1 MYTIRRYQYIQ
12 SLTAHSSK
20 CILQIQATYFKY
32 ISCTTYVD
40 QASHLALIFCSYWL
54 KENNNN
60 SSHFLVETIID
71 NRAT

>member
-1 MYTIRRYQYIQ
+1 MSQGY
-12 SLTAHSSK
+12 HSSK

-40 QASHLALIFCSYWL
+40 QATHLALIFCRYWL